1 MQLKGNL
8 FLTNDKPYNFSGEFN
23 NISVNRIFQQTGS
36 EIWDRFNIK
45 ISSNEFNIKG
55 SARNKKDALNSLKG
69 TANINGSLY
78 FQSTNEERFGA
89 ALLSLLVEKVPSIS
103 SISNSINYIIVNYGD
118 IPTSLKGKFTI
129 DNGLIKTEKFSI
141 ENEHNKSEMNASLNL
156 ANNKIDGNIIFYKDE
171 EIFIESFIDGS
182 LQNPEILVD
191 GKIFN
196 KNSNEK
202 KNDIRKIFQDG
213 INSLVDELLK
223 IDD

>member
-1 MQLKGNL
+1 MK
-8 FLTNDKPYNFSGEFN
+8 TY
-23 NISVNRIFQQTGS
+23 V
-36 EIWDRFNIK
+36 
-45 ISSNEFNIKG
+45 
-55 SARNKKDALNSLKG
+55 
-69 TANINGSLY
+69 
-78 FQSTNEERFGA
+78 
-89 ALLSLLVEKVPSIS
+89 
-103 SISNSINYIIVNYGD
+103 NYIIVNYGD

-129 DNGLIKTEKFSI
+129 DTGLIKTEKFSI

-196 KNSNEK
+196 KNSKEK